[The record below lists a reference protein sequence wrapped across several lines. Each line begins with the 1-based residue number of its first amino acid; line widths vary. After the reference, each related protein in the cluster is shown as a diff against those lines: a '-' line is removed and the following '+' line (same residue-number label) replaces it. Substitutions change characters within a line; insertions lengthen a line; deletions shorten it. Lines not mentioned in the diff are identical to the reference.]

1 MKEEVISSGTV
12 EVVALARSSS
22 PPTPAA
28 NSAAASSH
36 VAPINAGSTDWLGS
50 AHGSK
55 AGSLSSAAAQAPWTS
70 LSNNFGNSSPG
81 SLEILCRPWERGDL
95 LRRLATFEPS
105 NWFAKPKGASS
116 LSCARRGWVNVGNGK
131 IECELCGSFLTF
143 TKSVSRTI
151 DGVDHDGEA
160 FTEKLDSGHKVTCP
174 WKGNCCAD
182 SLVQFPPTPAS
193 ALIGSYKDRC
203 DGLLQFP
210 CLPLIASSAIET
222 MKLSRCAQIE
232 RILSQSLFSSGE
244 MGFKTD
250 SMPIPEISREDPF
263 FHHTQAQKL
272 ISLCGWEPR
281 WLPNVQDCE
290 EYSAQS
296 ARNGCSF
303 GPNEDGYPYARCPE
317 PTKHALSA
325 SAEQKRG
332 KEKLV
337 EESWCDMRSPLLD
350 CSLCGATIRVCDFLT
365 VPQQAPPGSNN
376 INNTDNCKKITP
388 THGTSAASG
397 INGGIGVGGMERD
410 QMEDRD
416 EAATTDEKK
425 SPSNAVVNLNLN
437 AAEGFPSNMPAEGYP
452 LDDSRMGIDL
462 TLGQPAGSEV
472 GDRAASFESRGP
484 SSRKR
489 SLEDG
494 GSTVDRP
501 QDRIQQADSIEG
513 TVVNR
518 DDDEVDGGTHE
529 SDGLSKR
536 ARRLDVFH
544 SQDLSNKLN
553 SSGAGPSHGYLDLTI
568 NRLNSFKDGSD
579 IAVGHPN
586 TRNSAHAS
594 SVVAMDTIYRS
605 DDEDSMESVE
615 NCPGDVDYV
624 NFNYTNGASEFDNS
638 NLAQQSTCLPHGAGS
653 VAREMGGSSTIE
665 GEEVLNAET
674 FTVSA
679 RDRFSLGIS
688 AGSVGVGASHEAEIH
703 GIDIS
708 LRRTYSAV
716 GEVGLIAEVTENMG
730 QSGESAPGPGLM
742 DEFVPDEILR
752 EGPHSD
758 MQDMIS
764 RSVEKADS
772 GSKVYGSIKA
782 DSIESGEKMSHT
794 LGHESSAHPSL
805 SCNAMICSAN
815 EISRGEVMQTGKET
829 ITYDCALVSD
839 NVMGISSGPQNE
851 ENNYRQEA
859 GEFDP
864 IKHHNIYCPWVNGNV
879 AAAGFSS
886 DIATDSSGTAALS
899 GWQLT
904 LDALDAFQTLGQIP
918 NQMMRSE
925 SAASLYKDDHLTP
938 GQKILTRQ
946 SVSKSRR
953 KRFD

>member
-1 MKEEVISSGTV
+1 MREEVISSGTV
-12 EVVALARSSS
+12 EAVALARSSS

-36 VAPINAGSTDWLGS
+36 VAPIHTGSTDWLGS
-50 AHGSK
+50 AQGSK
-55 AGSLSSAAAQAPWTS
+55 AGSLSSAAAQVPWTS
-70 LSNNFGNSSPG
+70 LSNNFGNSAPG
-81 SLEILCRPWERGDL
+81 SPEILCRPWERGDL

-105 NWFAKPKGASS
+105 NWFAKHKGASS
-116 LSCARRGWVNVGNGK
+116 LACARKGWVNVDNGK
-131 IECELCGSFLTF
+131 IECELCGSCLTF
-143 TKSVSRTI
+143 SKSAAWTI
-151 DGVDHDGEA
+151 DGAEGLA
-160 FTEKLDSGHKVTCP
+160 EKLDSGHKVTCP

-210 CLPLIASSAIET
+210 CLPLVTASAIEF

-232 RILSQSLFSSGE
+232 RLLSHSLFSFGE
-244 MGFKTD
+244 VGFKTD
-250 SMPIPEISREDPF
+250 NMPILEISREDPF
-263 FHHTQAQKL
+263 FHYIQAQKL

-296 ARNGCSF
+296 ARNACSV
-303 GPNEDGYPYARCPE
+303 GPNEDGFPYTRFSE
-317 PTKHALSA
+317 LSKHARSA

-337 EESWCDMRSPLLD
+337 EESCCEMRFPLLD
-350 CSLCGATIRVCDFLT
+350 CSLCGATIRVWDFQT
-365 VPQQAPPGSNN
+365 VLQQTRPDPNN
-376 INNTDNCKKITP
+376 INNTENCKKLVP

-397 INGGIGVGGMERD
+397 INGAIGAGGMEKE

-425 SPSNAVVNLNLN
+425 SPSNTVVNLNLQI
-437 AAEGFPSNMPAEGYP
+437 AEGFPSTIPAEGDP
-452 LDDSRMGIDL
+452 LDDSRMGRDL
-462 TLGQPAGSEV
+462 TIGQPAGSEV

-489 SLEDG
+489 SFEDG

-518 DDDEVDGGTHE
+518 DDDEVDGGTHYP
-529 SDGLSKR
+529 DGPSKR
-536 ARRLDVFH
+536 ARGPETFS
-544 SQDLSNKLN
+544 SQDLSHKMNM
-553 SSGAGPSHGYLDLTI
+553 SGAGPSHGYLGLTI
-568 NRLNSFKDGSD
+568 NRLSSFKDGSD
-579 IAVGHPN
+579 LASGHPD

-594 SVVAMDTIYRS
+594 SVVAMDTICRS
-605 DDEDSMESVE
+605 DDENSMESVE
-615 NCPGDVDYV
+615 NCPGDVDY
-624 NFNYTNGASEFDNS
+624 NNYNYANGVSEFDNS
-638 NLAQQSTCLPHGAGS
+638 NLAQHSTCLPHAAGS

-674 FTVSA
+674 FTASA

-688 AGSVGVGASHEAEIH
+688 GGSVGVGASHEGEIH
-703 GIDIS
+703 GVDTS
-708 LRRTYSAV
+708 LPRTYSAV
-716 GEVGLIAEVTENMG
+716 GEVGLIAEVTENMV

-742 DEFVPDEILR
+742 GDFIPDEVLR
-752 EGPHSD
+752 EDPHSD
-758 MQDMIS
+758 MQDMMS
-764 RSVEKADS
+764 RSVGKADS

-805 SCNAMICSAN
+805 SCNAMICSVN
-815 EISRGEVMQTGKET
+815 EISKGEVMQNCKET

-839 NVMGISSGPQNE
+839 NVIGISSAPQNG
-851 ENNYRQEA
+851 ENNYRREA
-859 GEFDP
+859 REFDP
-864 IKHHNIYCPWVNGNV
+864 IRHHNIYCPWVNGNV
-879 AAAGFSS
+879 AAAGFIS
-886 DIATDSSGTAALS
+886 DIATDSSGSAALC

-904 LDALDAFQTLGQIP
+904 LDALDAFQSLGHIP
-918 NQMMRSE
+918 NQMMPSE
-925 SAASLYKDDHLTP
+925 SAASSYKDDHLTP
-938 GQKILTRQ
+938 GRKILTRQ
-946 SVSKSRR
+946 SASKSRR
-953 KRFD
+953 KQFD